1 MVTTYLRAHAVLETL
16 GRIFVMNDEVRR
28 IRELSNTSFYK
39 MLKLVE
45 LGLSN
50 WWTAS
55 SILSVAYDNM
65 TEEQKRQIRRSYEE
79 RFEKEFPDIESF
91 LELGRKGNKF
101 ETFFSAYENHVRFH
115 KSNSAW
121 NNRDSNCIICELEQL

>member
-1 MVTTYLRAHAVLETL
+1 MVTTYPRAHAVLETL
-16 GRIFVMNDEVRR
+16 GRIFVMNDEIRR
-28 IRELSNTSFYK
+28 IRELSNSSFYK

-65 TEEQKRQIRRSYEE
+65 TEEQKGPDPQIIRG
-79 RFEKEFPDIESF
+79 K
-91 LELGRKGNKF
+91 
-101 ETFFSAYENHVRFH
+101 VREGI
-115 KSNSAW
+115 S
-121 NNRDSNCIICELEQL
+121 